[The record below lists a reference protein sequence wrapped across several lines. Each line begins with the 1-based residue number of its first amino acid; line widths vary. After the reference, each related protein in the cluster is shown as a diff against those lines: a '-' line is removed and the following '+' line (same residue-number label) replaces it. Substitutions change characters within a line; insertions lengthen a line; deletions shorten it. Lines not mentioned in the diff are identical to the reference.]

1 MGKGYWNILLETDL
15 TDALVRVLPILE
27 LNTQGEYDRKDVAY
41 KKAVH
46 LLIWMWNKLLLIQ
59 SKEE

>member
-46 LLIWMWNKLLLIQ
+46 LLI
-59 SKEE
+59 